1 MHHHHII
8 LTVIVIGA
16 VLLFLWHIFADKLP
30 TGITDAIKSVVN
42 TVTEPVREKIDDSG
56 LFKKTHVRKL
66 VNPGDDDNDKTDD
79 IIKKYYPDY
88 KRQDRR

>member
-1 MHHHHII
+1 MHHHII
-8 LTVIVIGA
+8 FTVIIIGA
-16 VLLFLWHIFADKLP
+16 VVLFLWHIFADKLP
-30 TGITDAIKSVVN
+30 TGIMDAIKSVVS
-42 TVTEPVREKIDDSG
+42 TVTDPIREKIDDSG

-66 VNPGDDDNDKTDD
+66 VSPDDDNDKTDD

>member
-8 LTVIVIGA
+8 FTAIIIGA

-42 TVTEPVREKIDDSG
+42 TVTEPVREKIDDSVHNV
-56 LFKKTHVRKL
+56 KKFVA
-66 VNPGDDDNDKTDD
+66 PEYDDNDKTDD
-79 IIKKYYPDY
+79 IIKKYYPDCQ
-88 KRQDRR
+88 RQDRK